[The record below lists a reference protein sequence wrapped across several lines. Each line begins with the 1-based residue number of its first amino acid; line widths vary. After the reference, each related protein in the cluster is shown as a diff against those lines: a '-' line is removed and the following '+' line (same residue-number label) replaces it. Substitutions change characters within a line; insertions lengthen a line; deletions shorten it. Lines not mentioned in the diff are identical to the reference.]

1 MAHTT
6 MTETETV
13 FMARNTFDPQTGVQ
27 VKNNFVT
34 VDGKAYYYDGT
45 GSMVYGSQYIWGHW
59 RYFDPQTGVQLKN
72 GYANIDGKEY
82 YFDQTG
88 CRE

>member
-1 MAHTT
+1 M
-6 MTETETV
+6 
-13 FMARNTFDPQTGVQ
+13 N
-27 VKNNFVT
+27 NNFVT
-34 VDGKAYYYDGT
+34 VDGKTYYYDNT
-45 GSMVYGSQYIWGHW
+45 GCKVYGSQYIWGHW